1 MAPRLSTG
9 EFSYVLS
16 SGWYHERTVEY
27 GSSPYDSFRGL
38 PEHCPERKGALAD
51 ARSGEKRG
59 CRATGP
65 TKGLTGACDCAMN
78 CA

>member
-59 CRATGP
+59 AVGRPAPPKDSPGRVT
-65 TKGLTGACDCAMN
+65 AR
-78 CA
+78 

>member
-27 GSSPYDSFRGL
+27 GSSPYESFRGL
-38 PEHCPERKGALAD
+38 PEHCPERKGLRWLTR
-51 ARSGEKRG
+51 ARGKRG
-59 CRATGP
+59 AVGRPAPPKDSPGRVT
-65 TKGLTGACDCAMN
+65 AR
-78 CA
+78 